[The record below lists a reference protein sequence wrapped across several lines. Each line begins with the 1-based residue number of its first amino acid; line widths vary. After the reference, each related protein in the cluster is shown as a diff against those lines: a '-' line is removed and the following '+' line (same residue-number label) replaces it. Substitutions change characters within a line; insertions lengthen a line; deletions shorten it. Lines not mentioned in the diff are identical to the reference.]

1 MLKDE
6 FIRQAQQIAEARPR
20 QDAWLPHD
28 LSIVF
33 YVTGTVEI
41 LAWWL
46 KQKEPPSVDRMSEV
60 IDALIVGPSMAH
72 SYRRRP
78 LLEKG

>member
-6 FIRQAQQIAEARPR
+6 FIRQSQQVAEVQPNP
-20 QDAWLPHD
+20 DTWLPSD

-46 KQKEPPSVDRMSEV
+46 KQKDPPSIDRMGEV
-60 IDALIVGPSMAH
+60 IDSLIVGPSMAP
-72 SYRRRP
+72 SGQRRP
-78 LLEKG
+78 LLEKD

>member
-6 FIRQAQQIAEARPR
+6 FIRQAQQIAEAQPSP
-20 QDAWLPHD
+20 DAWLPND

-46 KQKEPPSVDRMSEV
+46 KQKDPPTVDRMAEV
-60 IDALIVGPSMAH
+60 IDSLIVAPSMAG
-72 SYRRRP
+72 SGRRRP
-78 LLEKG
+78 LLEKD